1 MTSLC
6 AFPYSI
12 RKAVELILLEEEE
25 QRQCKSLQFV
35 SGKEGRKGKGLS
47 TVSPAL
53 IASPRPSPAVAPQC
67 NASAVFTPLLVS
79 WPAK

>member
-1 MTSLC
+1 MLESLTASAKRLSTFC
-6 AFPYSI
+6 WRRRS
-12 RKAVELILLEEEE
+12 
-25 QRQCKSLQFV
+25 KSLHVV

-67 NASAVFTPLLVS
+67 SAFFTPLLVG